1 MLLDDLCDKNHCFI
15 CFVCFFS
22 PFFQAKYDFLLFYL
36 DPTQKYKNFCVFLE
50 FWSLC
55 CICFKYEWAM
65 LLFKIKKKKTI
76 EWILRI
82 SVYHFSWIIISW
94 MVSPFVRSNDF
105 DNRLTYLHLSKISLK
120 MHIPLYFR
128 IFLIVISC
136 NQMIKTDKK
145 KSMPVDI
152 YCIYCIR
159 QFIILVLSYR
169 LKAFVIITIIY

>member
-1 MLLDDLCDKNHCFI
+1 MISYYSILTQPRSTKT
-15 CFVCFFS
+15 FVF
-22 PFFQAKYDFLLFYL
+22 
-36 DPTQKYKNFCVFLE
+36 
-50 FWSLC
+50 FWSFEVYAVSVLNMNEQC
-55 CICFKYEWAM
+55 YY
-65 LLFKIKKKKTI
+65 LRLKKKTI

-105 DNRLTYLHLSKISLK
+105 GNRLTYLHLSKISLK

-145 KSMPVDI
+145 KIHASRYLLYILHKAI
-152 YCIYCIR
+152 YNSSL
-159 QFIILVLSYR
+159 ILQTQSICNHYDYL
-169 LKAFVIITIIY
+169 LKTDPCVTTSNYFFTDS